1 MAGRRPALMA
11 GQTRPRRRA
20 GEGHGAWRGETGMK
34 SGMRGFALIE
44 LLGALALGSLMLA
57 GLSVIIDSTL
67 EDAKGQQ
74 AAY

>member
-1 MAGRRPALMA
+1 
-11 GQTRPRRRA
+11 
-20 GEGHGAWRGETGMK
+20 MK